1 MPGAGVTLSLSLSL
15 SCFSFVLLLD
25 LPPLCSTLVS
35 PLPSLSNFSSSS
47 SSLPPTEREFILRFL
62 HSRSFPKFYKLYLRE
77 EEEEEEEAEF
87 RSAEHPPSGGAKK
100 RIISAPSFLLEVEND
115 FHAGKP
121 RQPVV
126 DDREIV

>member
-1 MPGAGVTLSLSLSL
+1 MFHSS
-15 SCFSFVLLLD
+15 
-25 LPPLCSTLVS
+25 
-35 PLPSLSNFSSSS
+35 FSSSLS
-47 SSLPPTEREFILRFL
+47 FQFFFLFFVPPSETFILRFL